1 MSVPWI
7 TSTHLFAASVH
18 KIIATNTSLTVRG
31 CECCFKRNWTE
42 HEFEP
47 WMVWEWKHVSLWT
60 QKDRKKTLSQASS
73 CAVQTLY
80 STGSTDPGLSMC
92 QRARWSDQV
101 CAARLSVCSRVGWGR
116 WKKEGIEFEFWWN
129 YVTEYKKTHKLA
141 SWQVDW
147 DLSAQISMEKNE
159 VEVHENRHLRPMIC
173 SHSSL
178 LYLYRHCIENQDWR
192 AHRGGLRFQ
201 SVSLLTHT
209 HTHTFRIIFFSR
221 QSQSCQCQMLIC
233 QTCCYCKITLHAFC
247 QMLSPRCLLVS
258 CFKKTDLAS
267 GLGMRGFMTA

>member
-7 TSTHLFAASVH
+7 TSTPLFAASVH

-47 WMVWEWKHVSLWT
+47 WMV
-60 QKDRKKTLSQASS
+60 KKEKRPSVRPLVVLCRLYTVQA
-73 CAVQTLY
+73 ALTR
-80 STGSTDPGLSMC
+80 G
-92 QRARWSDQV
+92 
-101 CAARLSVCSRVGWGR
+101 SVCVSVQDEAIKCVPQDCVCVPVWVEEERR
-116 WKKEGIEFEFWWN
+116 RN
-129 YVTEYKKTHKLA
+129 
-141 SWQVDW
+141 WQVDW

-178 LYLYRHCIENQDWR
+178 LYLYRHCTKNQDWR
-192 AHRGGLRFQ
+192 AHWGGLRFQ

-233 QTCCYCKITLHAFC
+233 HAAAGGFVR
-247 QMLSPRCLLVS
+247 LPR
-258 CFKKTDLAS
+258 
-267 GLGMRGFMTA
+267 GR